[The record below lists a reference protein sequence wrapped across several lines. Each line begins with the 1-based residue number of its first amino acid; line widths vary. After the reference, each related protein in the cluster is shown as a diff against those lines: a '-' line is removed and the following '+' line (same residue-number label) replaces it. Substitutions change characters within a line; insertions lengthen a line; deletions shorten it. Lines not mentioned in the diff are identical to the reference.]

1 LIALDTNILVYAQ
14 AEERAE
20 PNHLR
25 ALEILNAT
33 SLTDAIIPLHVYG
46 EFLNVCRRKL
56 KIPPIAATEQV
67 VDYALLFQSP
77 ATSLDD
83 LTEAAHLSSR
93 FTLQY
98 FDALIIAVATRAG
111 ATMLLSEDMHDG
123 LVIDGVT
130 IVNPFVAGNDQVIAA
145 ALG

>member
-14 AEERAE
+14 AEERPE

-77 ATSLDD
+77 ATSLED

-123 LVIDGVT
+123 LVIDALTV
-130 IVNPFVAGNDQVIAA
+130 VNPFVAGNAALIAA
-145 ALG
+145 KLG

>member
-1 LIALDTNILVYAQ
+1 MIALDTNILVYAQ

-25 ALEILNAT
+25 ALEILNAA

-56 KIPPIAATEQV
+56 KIPPTAATEQV

-77 ATSLDD
+77 ATSLED
-83 LTEAAHLSSR
+83 LTEAAHLSAR
-93 FTLQY
+93 FALQY

-130 IVNPFVAGNDQVIAA
+130 VVNPFVAGNTALIAA
-145 ALG
+145 KLG